1 MTLVV
6 TFFVFRGR
14 VRTTLYT
21 ATMADQAQAA
31 ANAVKEAVNNVTEK
45 VGELTTGD
53 NAAAPTLYTDEVTGE
68 KVSKTERECVR
79 GRVRVDRVC

>member
-1 MTLVV
+1 LVGASEL
-6 TFFVFRGR
+6 F
-14 VRTTLYT
+14 LYT
-21 ATMADQAQAA
+21 TIMADQAQAA

-79 GRVRVDRVC
+79 GRVRVCRVC